1 MRPLVAPFSASYST
15 NSSGEPTP
23 AVTPGSKAT
32 TVAADGGLLKAT
44 FQSGGTI
51 NNTAINRPIRLDPS
65 EFTLK
70 PRLLK
75 VNNSQD
81 CIESVC
87 KRHLRGEKPPFKLRE
102 LPCSP

>member
-1 MRPLVAPFSASYST
+1 
-15 NSSGEPTP
+15 
-23 AVTPGSKAT
+23 VTLGSKAT

-44 FQSGGTI
+44 FQSGGTT
-51 NNTAINRPIRLDPS
+51 NNTAISRPIRLDQS

-75 VNNSQD
+75 VNNSQH

-87 KRHLRGEKPPFKLRE
+87 I
-102 LPCSP
+102 